1 MEKFLGR
8 LCGMDKTLGRATPV
22 GTNSLDQMA
31 EEIFALTVMSW
42 RERIAAR
49 SQNADE
55 LSEPQ
60 YLAIETLAHAA
71 ESGSNTLTVGE
82 IQRSIGV
89 LPAQMSRIMRS
100 LESGFAKPLVRCE
113 LNQSDKR
120 KIDVKLTAEGRR
132 YYEDFRH
139 ARLSKTVDI
148 LQQLSERDRSEFV
161 RICSRIRQL
170 FASSMIPPAVATTE
184 NTTA

>member
-1 MEKFLGR
+1 
-8 LCGMDKTLGRATPV
+8 
-22 GTNSLDQMA
+22 MA

-42 RERIAAR
+42 RERIASR
-49 SQNADE
+49 SQNANE

-60 YLAIETLAHAA
+60 YLAIDSLVQAA
-71 ESGSNTLTVGE
+71 ASGAVTLTVGE
-82 IQRSIGV
+82 IQRAIGV

-132 YYEDFRH
+132 LYEEFRT

-148 LQQLSERDRSEFV
+148 LQQLSERDRVEFV
-161 RICSRIRQL
+161 RICTRIREL
-170 FASSMIPPAVATTE
+170 FATSESAPAAVAAAE
-184 NTTA
+184 SAAP